1 VSEDDPAIT
10 FRWDNRTLEAI
21 AGFFNNNAVAGAVP
35 IYITTARG
43 NMTADSLCNDIVAYA
58 ATSAGG
64 RTDVIMLGP
73 NTQQQYSDCLRK
85 LQFVELSR
93 FAQDHAAL
101 LPPGAYL
108 GLMHTI
114 ANNILNTFSVA
125 LQ

>member
-1 VSEDDPAIT
+1 
-10 FRWDNRTLEAI
+10 
-21 AGFFNNNAVAGAVP
+21 
-35 IYITTARG
+35 
-43 NMTADSLCNDIVAYA
+43 MTADSLCNDIMAYA

-85 LQFVELSR
+85 LQFVEFSR

-108 GLMHTI
+108 GLMHTVD
-114 ANNILNTFSVA
+114 NILIHSVA
-125 LQ
+125 LDELRTEGSFVLSA